1 MPYVSLAL
9 KAQHN
14 GLSVN
19 KKNQLI
25 RRFTEVLKDT
35 LGKNPATTLV
45 VIHENNEES
54 ANRGNTA
61 LLYQVTREK
70 GRPTEDEKD
79 TLRKEGIRILKEV
92 LGHGDEPVDIQI
104 NEISTDNWGLGGES
118 ITEKRK
124 KE

>member
-1 MPYVSLAL
+1 M
-9 KAQHN
+9 
-14 GLSVN
+14 
-19 KKNQLI
+19 
-25 RRFTEVLKDT
+25 
-35 LGKNPATTLV
+35 
-45 VIHENNEES
+45 HENNEES